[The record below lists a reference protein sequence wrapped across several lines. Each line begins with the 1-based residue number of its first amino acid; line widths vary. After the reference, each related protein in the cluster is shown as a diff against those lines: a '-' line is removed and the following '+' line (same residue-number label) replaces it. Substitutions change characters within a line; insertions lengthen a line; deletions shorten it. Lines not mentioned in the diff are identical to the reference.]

1 MVGFL
6 FNLQLLTV
14 VVILIPLGLCGRSVV
29 ASAAQLREKVSCTFG
44 SHGLELRLR
53 EFLSHWL
60 LLNLLFLLRLQELA
74 AETSF
79 HFLYYFGLVITESL
93 KQLIEVTLVESFHN
107 SELQLVNI
115 IFT

>member
-6 FNLQLLTV
+6 LNFQLL
-14 VVILIPLGLCGRSVV
+14 VVILIPFSLCRRRSV
-29 ASAAQLREKVSCTFG
+29 ASAAQLREKVGCTLC
-44 SHGLELRLR
+44 SHGFELRLR

-79 HFLYYFGLVITESL
+79 HFLYDLGLIIAESL
-93 KQLIEVTLVESFHN
+93 KQLIEVALVESFHN
-107 SELQLVNI
+107 SEL
-115 IFT
+115 